1 MHERQMSRG
10 EANPSCRSAGDHELK
25 PRIGDHMN
33 EWLKPH
39 IQETQAGM
47 EITSYLPA
55 ELDFA

>member
-1 MHERQMSRG
+1 
-10 EANPSCRSAGDHELK
+10 
-25 PRIGDHMN
+25 MN

-47 EITSYLPA
+47 EITSYLPT